1 MLTIAITAA
10 GSGIGQP
17 VIDSLRQASLQVRL
31 VGLEASPW
39 GRGAYECDTAY
50 LFPLANDPAYKTHMM
65 ELCERVGIDVLI
77 PGSDPELIPIAEM
90 GSDLASRGTAAIV
103 GSAASIRLCRDKLA
117 MSQYMIDRS
126 IPFVQTWSLDDARA
140 QAANLPYPLIVKER
154 SGSGS
159 VGAQV
164 LSSPQDW
171 DRIHCQGAW
180 IVQPYLLSA
189 GWYHEQRGL
198 QPYLERLERTG
209 RPVQQDEISTQVL
222 VSPQGEL
229 VSHFISVNRLKDGVP
244 MQVDPIDD
252 GQVWPDVHRL
262 VDALIELGLRGPCN
276 VQGRW
281 TPEGMC
287 FFEVNPRFTGIT
299 HVRALMG
306 YNEVE
311 AAVRLFALGEAPQ
324 DACRCL
330 AHRTDCV
337 GLRQMSEIVVPRE
350 RLERL
355 TRDRYLPEA

>member
-1 MLTIAITAA
+1 MLTIAVTAA

-17 VIDSLRQASLQVRL
+17 VIDSLREASLEVRL
-31 VGLEASPW
+31 AGLEASPW

-50 LFPLANDPAYKTHMM
+50 LFPLANDLTYRARMI
-65 ELCERVGIDVLI
+65 ELCAEAHIDLLI

-90 GSDLASRGTAAIV
+90 ASELAAQGTVSIV

-117 MSQYMIDRS
+117 LSEHMIERG

-140 QAANLPYPLIVKER
+140 QAPHLPYPLIVKER

-164 LSSPQDW
+164 LSAPQDW
-171 DRIHCQGAW
+171 DRVHCEGAW
-180 IVQPYLLSA
+180 IAQPYLLSA
-189 GWYHEQRGL
+189 SWYDGQRGL
-198 QPYLERLERTG
+198 QPYLERLQRTG
-209 RPVQQDEISTQVL
+209 RPVQQDEVSTQVL
-222 VSPQGEL
+222 VSPRGEL

-252 GQVWPDVHRL
+252 GEVWPDVQRL

-276 VQGRW
+276 VQGRR
-281 TPEGMC
+281 TPEGMR

-311 AAVRLFALGEAPQ
+311 AAVRLFALGEDPL

-330 AHRTDCV
+330 ARRTDYV

-355 TRDRYLPEA
+355 ARERHLSDA

>member
-17 VIDSLRQASLQVRL
+17 VIDSVRDSTLQARL

-39 GRGAYECDTAY
+39 GRGAYECDSAY
-50 LFPLANDPAYKTHMM
+50 LFPLASDPTYKERMM

-77 PGSDPELIPIAEM
+77 SGSDPELIPIAEM
-90 GSDLASRGTAAIV
+90 ASDLAARGTAAIV
-103 GSAASIRLCRDKLA
+103 GSPASIRLCRDKLA
-117 MSQYMIDRS
+117 LSQHMIERG
-126 IPFVQTWSLDDARA
+126 IPFVRTWSLEEARS
-140 QAANLPYPLIVKER
+140 QAADLPYPLIVKER

-164 LSSPQDW
+164 LSGPQDW
-171 DRIHCQGAW
+171 ERVHCAGAW
-180 IVQPYLLSA
+180 IAQPYLLSA
-189 GWYHEQRGL
+189 SWYQEQRGV
-198 QPYLERLERTG
+198 QPYLERLQRTG
-209 RPVQQDEISTQVL
+209 RPVQQDEISSQVL

-229 VSHFISVNRLKDGVP
+229 VSRFISINRLKDGVP
-244 MQVDPIDD
+244 MQVDPVDD

-262 VDALIELGLRGPCN
+262 VNALIEEGLRGPCN
-276 VQGRW
+276 IQGRW
-281 TPEGMC
+281 TPEGML

-311 AAVRLFALGEAPQ
+311 AAVRMFALGESPLE
-324 DACRCL
+324 ACRCL
-330 AHRTDCV
+330 VRRTDVV

-355 TRDRYLPEA
+355 ARERHLTQA